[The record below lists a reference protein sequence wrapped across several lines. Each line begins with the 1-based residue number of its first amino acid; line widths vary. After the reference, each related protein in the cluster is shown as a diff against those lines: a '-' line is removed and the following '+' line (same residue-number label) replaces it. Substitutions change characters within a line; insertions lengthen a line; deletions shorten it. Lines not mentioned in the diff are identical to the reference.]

1 MCAPT
6 KQNAGFWLKSSKS
19 LQVLHILLYG
29 QAQLLFF
36 SHWRGTLFAWRILY
50 ACTHGEVICK
60 ATSIFRHKYQH
71 GPRTRPT
78 TWAHRYPTAQ
88 QPAFSVTNLYDCTHG
103 EKFLIA
109 RYSSPFWFFFW
120 FLHPLIC
127 TILTD
132 LQKHPFLSTKS
143 VGLCK
148 NPNFP
153 RWEQV
158 SA

>member
-6 KQNAGFWLKSSKS
+6 KQNAGFWLKSLNPPLRFYTFCYMDRPNSYFFPIGCS
-19 LQVLHILLYG
+19 QISQTMTWHGHQFVWLYP
-29 QAQLLFF
+29 
-36 SHWRGTLFAWRILY
+36 WRGHLQNDQHFSSQ
-50 ACTHGEVICK
+50 ICM
-60 ATSIFRHKYQH
+60 TV
-71 GPRTRPT
+71 
-78 TWAHRYPTAQ
+78 PTARSFATR
-88 QPAFSVTNLYDCTHG
+88 PAFSVTNLYDCTHG

-148 NPNFP
+148 SPNFH